1 MVNKKFLWITT
12 VLLVLALALALGA
25 CTTQPAAPQPAVEQP
40 VAEQPTAQPEA
51 PVAEEAPAEKLVIGY
66 SAPNAGWPYIAAFIN
81 ALKAA
86 DEADETVDVIVLS
99 ADGDIAKQSSDF
111 DNLIAQG
118 VDVILVC
125 SLDGSA
131 IVPSL
136 KAASDAGI
144 PVLAVSNEPSE
155 EGQQYIVGFS
165 GPDDYVQGRI
175 AAELMADALDGK
187 GNIVIIEG
195 TPGQS
200 TTALRNQGFADQSA
214 EAGYEFTILASQT
227 SNWDPVLAKSVMEDF
242 VTAYGD
248 QINGVFSQDDNTAA
262 AAAEVLKEKGLLEN
276 IAVVGTGG
284 SKNGT
289 QAIRDGLLYG
299 TMDQSP
305 TTDANQALTFAK
317 LIAGGGSLPERRNI
331 IPMPKITIE
340 NADQFPGEW

>member
-1 MVNKKFLWITT
+1 MVNKNILWITT
-12 VLLVLALALALGA
+12 VLLVLALALGA
-25 CTTQPAAPQPAVEQP
+25 CTTQPAATEPVVEQP
-40 VAEQPTAQPEA
+40 AEQAQA
-51 PVAEEAPAEKLVIGY
+51 PVAEEAAAEKIVIGY

-81 ALKAA
+81 ALEAAAAA
-86 DEADETVDVIVLS
+86 DDSVELIVLS

-175 AAELMADALDGK
+175 AAELMADALGGK
-187 GNIVIIEG
+187 GNIVVIEG

-200 TTALRNQGFADQSA
+200 TTALRNQGFADQTA

-227 SNWDPVLAKSVMEDF
+227 SNWDPVQAKSVMEDF
-242 VTAYGD
+242 ITAYGD

-262 AAAEVLKEKGLLEN
+262 AAAEVLKEKGLLEK

-305 TTDANQALTFAK
+305 TTDANQALGFAK
-317 LIAGGGSLPERRNI
+317 LIASGGELPERRNI